1 MYKFFVKS
9 NQIKEKRNNIN
20 NEKNVDN
27 VEKADKTEKTNDTAN
42 SHLIATIIGED
53 VNHIANVL
61 RLAIGESLIICN
73 KDTGISYNATIS
85 KISQEF
91 IECTLQTEIIETTE
105 CPVDIDLFQ
114 GLPKSD
120 KMEYII
126 QKTTELGVK
135 NIFPVEMERCVVK
148 LDSKSEN
155 KKIDRWNKIAES
167 AAKQSKRDIIP
178 EVKNIINLEN
188 ICKNTEKYDII
199 LLAYENEEK
208 NTLKNELQ
216 KLKNNINIQA
226 KGNITNTAKD
236 TENDNIRK
244 NENIEQAKTTQEKIK
259 QNKESLNSNKLRI
272 GVVVGPEGG
281 LSTKE
286 VDKLISSGAKCITLG
301 KRILRTETAP
311 IVIISNIIYE
321 FEM

>member
-9 NQIKEKRNNIN
+9 SQIVEENNNIN
-20 NEKNVDN
+20 NAIIAENTSKSNNSDN
-27 VEKADKTEKTNDTAN
+27 N
-42 SHLIATIIGED
+42 LIATIIGED

-61 RLAIGESLIICN
+61 RLAVGENIIICN
-73 KDTGISYNATIS
+73 KDTETSYSATITRICKECVEC
-85 KISQEF
+85 KIQQEA
-91 IECTLQTEIIETTE
+91 IETVE
-105 CPVDIDLFQ
+105 CPIDIDLFQ

-148 LDSKSEN
+148 LDHKSMA
-155 KKIDRWNKIAES
+155 KKIERWNKIAEA
-167 AAKQSKRDIIP
+167 AAKQSKRDVIP
-178 EVKNIINLEN
+178 EIKNIINLEN

-216 KLKNNINIQA
+216 KLKNNINIQDEE
-226 KGNITNTAKD
+226 IIMNTAKD
-236 TENDNIRK
+236 YENDSIRK
-244 NENIEQAKTTQEKIK
+244 NEKEEQANKNQEQIK
-259 QNKESLNSNKLRI
+259 QNEKCFNSKKLKI
-272 GVVVGPEGG
+272 GVVIGPEGG

-286 VDKLISSGAKCITLG
+286 VDKLINSGAKCVTLG

>member
-9 NQIKEKRNNIN
+9 SQIVEENNNIN
-20 NEKNVDN
+20 NAIIAENTSKSNNSDN
-27 VEKADKTEKTNDTAN
+27 N
-42 SHLIATIIGED
+42 LIATIIGED

-61 RLAIGESLIICN
+61 RLAVGENIIICN
-73 KDTGISYNATIS
+73 KDTETSYSATITRICKECVEC
-85 KISQEF
+85 KIQQEA
-91 IECTLQTEIIETTE
+91 IETVE
-105 CPVDIDLFQ
+105 CPIDIDLFQ

-148 LDSKSEN
+148 LDHKSMA
-155 KKIDRWNKIAES
+155 KKIERWSKIAEA
-167 AAKQSKRDIIP
+167 AAKQSKRDVIP
-178 EVKNIINLEN
+178 EIKNVINLEN

-216 KLKNNINIQA
+216 KLKNNINIQDEE
-226 KGNITNTAKD
+226 IIMNTAKD
-236 TENDNIRK
+236 YENDSIRK
-244 NENIEQAKTTQEKIK
+244 NEKEEQAKKNQEEIK
-259 QNKESLNSNKLRI
+259 KNEKCFNSKKLKI
-272 GVVVGPEGG
+272 GVVIGPEGG

-286 VDKLISSGAKCITLG
+286 VDKLINSGAKCVTLG

>member
-9 NQIKEKRNNIN
+9 NQINKRQEN
-20 NEKNVDN
+20 NE
-27 VEKADKTEKTNDTAN
+27 AKTNKQNAN
-42 SHLIATIIGED
+42 YINSLDIVNTSNLNNTNNNLIATIIGED

-73 KDTGISYNATIS
+73 NDTGISYNATIS

-199 LLAYENEEK
+199 LLAYENEDK
-208 NTLKNELQ
+208 HTLKDELQ
-216 KLKNNINIQA
+216 KLDKNKKLNIGI
-226 KGNITNTAKD
+226 I
-236 TENDNIRK
+236 I
-244 NENIEQAKTTQEKIK
+244 
-259 QNKESLNSNKLRI
+259 
-272 GVVVGPEGG
+272 GPEGG
-281 LSTKE
+281 FSEKE
-286 VDKLISSGAKCITLG
+286 VQKLVDSGAKCITLG
-301 KRILRTETAP
+301 KRILRTETASL
-311 IVIISNIIYE
+311 VMLSDIIYE
-321 FEM
+321 FEL

>member
-9 NQIKEKRNNIN
+9 SQIVEENNNIKNAKIKEDTSKSSNTNNNI
-20 NEKNVDN
+20 
-27 VEKADKTEKTNDTAN
+27 
-42 SHLIATIIGED
+42 IATIIGED

-61 RLAIGESLIICN
+61 RLDIGESLIICN

-216 KLKNNINIQA
+216 KLKNNINIQDEE
-226 KGNITNTAKD
+226 IIMNTAKD
-236 TENDNIRK
+236 YENDSIRK
-244 NENIEQAKTTQEKIK
+244 NEKEEQAKKNQEEIK
-259 QNKESLNSNKLRI
+259 QNEKCFNSKKLKI
-272 GVVVGPEGG
+272 GVVIGPEGG

-286 VDKLISSGAKCITLG
+286 VDKLINSGAKCVTLG